1 MCYGPVVDDGYGC
14 CYNPMKDEI
23 IFGVSAFNSN
33 TDTDSNNFK
42 SSLQEILLDMQVIG
56 HANVSKL

>member
-1 MCYGPVVDDGYGC
+1 MCYGPVVPDGYGC
-14 CYNPMKDEI
+14 CYNPLKDEI

-56 HANVSKL
+56 HANISKL